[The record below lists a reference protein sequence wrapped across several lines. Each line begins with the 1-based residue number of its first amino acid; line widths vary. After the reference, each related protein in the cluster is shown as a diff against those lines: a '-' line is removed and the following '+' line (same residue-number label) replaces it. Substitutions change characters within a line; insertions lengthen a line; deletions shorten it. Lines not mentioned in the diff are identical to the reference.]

1 MRAGQSC
8 RHGEVEYEDI
18 TMRARAGDGGKK
30 APGPTYALLWFQDG
44 FPMKSM
50 CLEDWNGSKAQ
61 PLAGVTFGLVIF
73 FCLSELLFPNCQN
86 GHDDPHSSGY
96 YAKNSGREQGIVHC
110 TQPTTPSFHT
120 LL

>member
-8 RHGEVEYEDI
+8 RLGEVEYEDI

-50 CLEDWNGSKAQ
+50 CLEDWNRSKAQ
-61 PLAGVTFGLVIF
+61 PLAGVTFGLVF
-73 FCLSELLFPNCQN
+73 FLPLSLSCCFLI
-86 GHDDPHSSGY
+86 
-96 YAKNSGREQGIVHC
+96 AKMV
-110 TQPTTPSFHT
+110 TMT
-120 LL
+120 LIPQVTMLKIPGGSKA